1 MLTQASYTVIADE
14 FELGYTFSVSQEKN
28 KPLVEFNSSLDLFCR
43 TPLQRSFCAFFR
55 PLLESSLKT
64 TVASIVKQVGGTLE

>member
-1 MLTQASYTVIADE
+1 VTQAGYTIITDE
-14 FELGYTFSVSQEKN
+14 FEVGYTFSIDQEKN
-28 KPLVEFNSSLDLFCR
+28 KPLVEFKSHLDLFCR
-43 TPLQRSFCAFFR
+43 TPLQRSVCAFFR